1 LKQCFSSEFY
11 FWIIEISSTAFT
23 RRKHPLVKDERNMK
37 NGLGPHSETLRYIRE
52 TITGHMKGIDMKSS
66 ALAIA
71 IVAAL
76 TVSTGIV
83 GKASAETEQQKV
95 NKVHRLNKDIRH
107 DNRDIRSDKRDL
119 HRDKN
124 KLTQDRAERNYD
136 QMRENRAIEHG
147 NVKGAEKWDQRRRA
161 EQGEVNADKKDIRK
175 DERDLNKDRADR
187 NADVQERN
195 RAASGL

>member
-1 LKQCFSSEFY
+1 
-11 FWIIEISSTAFT
+11 
-23 RRKHPLVKDERNMK
+23 
-37 NGLGPHSETLRYIRE
+37 
-52 TITGHMKGIDMKSS
+52 MKSS

-107 DNRDIRSDKRDL
+107 DNRDIHSDKRDI
-119 HRDKN
+119 HQDKS
-124 KLTQDRAERNYD
+124 KLAQDRAARNYD
-136 QMRENRAIEHG
+136 QTRENRAIEHG
-147 NVKGAEKWDQRRRA
+147 NVKGAEKWDQRRQA
-161 EQGEVNADKKDIRK
+161 EQRDVNAEKKDIRH
-175 DERDLNKDRADR
+175 DQRDLNHDRADR

>member
-1 LKQCFSSEFY
+1 
-11 FWIIEISSTAFT
+11 
-23 RRKHPLVKDERNMK
+23 
-37 NGLGPHSETLRYIRE
+37 
-52 TITGHMKGIDMKSS
+52 MKSS

-76 TVSTGIV
+76 TVSTGFV
-83 GKASAETEQQKV
+83 GKATAETEQQKA

-119 HRDKN
+119 HQDKS
-124 KLTQDRAERNYD
+124 KLAHDRAERNYD

-147 NVKGAEKWDQRRRA
+147 NVRGAEKWDQRRRT
-161 EQGEVNADKKDIRK
+161 EQGEVNVDKKDLRH
-175 DERDLNKDRADR
+175 DQRDLNHDRADR
-187 NADVQERN
+187 KADVQERN